1 MVTYIIAADSLDA
14 TVLHCVLVQSD
25 LQHALTPWEHTDSK
39 EKFVK
44 HFWKK
49 KVHLK
54 EFENKNVRKLLL
66 IRDNNQ
72 VHQ

>member
-49 KVHLK
+49 KGT
-54 EFENKNVRKLLL
+54 FEG
-66 IRDNNQ
+66 I
-72 VHQ
+72 